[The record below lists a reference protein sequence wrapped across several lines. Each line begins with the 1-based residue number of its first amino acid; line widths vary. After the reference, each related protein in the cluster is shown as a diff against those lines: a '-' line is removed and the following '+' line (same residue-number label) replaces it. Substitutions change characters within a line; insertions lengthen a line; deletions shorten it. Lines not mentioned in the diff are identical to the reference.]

1 MNLNNL
7 PYVVKNYL
15 IKYLNIE
22 ILIILYDNVH
32 YHDIIVHYLKNNTV
46 EISDSESFLTKK
58 YTFKKIGVA
67 DLQILPYKKKHKK
80 NAGGSS
86 SWKN

>member
-1 MNLNNL
+1 MYYILINKIIYFIKMNLNNL

-46 EISDSESFLTKK
+46 DWYYISEYQKLTENFIREFQDK
-58 YTFKKIGVA
+58 V
-67 DLQILPYKKKHKK
+67 
-80 NAGGSS
+80 N
-86 SWKN
+86 